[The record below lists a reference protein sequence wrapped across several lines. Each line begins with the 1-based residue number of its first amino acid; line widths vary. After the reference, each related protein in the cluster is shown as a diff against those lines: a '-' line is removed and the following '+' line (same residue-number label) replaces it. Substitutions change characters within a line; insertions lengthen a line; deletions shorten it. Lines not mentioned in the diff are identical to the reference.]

1 MTQEQRERLLAIT
14 DYDEYDRQRDTFG
27 FPTFGSGE
35 VVDVEVVNH
44 LVWLSNQ
51 KFPGEAHIDPNEG
64 DLFEPQIRKT

>member
-35 VVDVEVVNH
+35 VVDEEVVNH
-44 LVWLSNQ
+44 LAWLSNQ
-51 KFPGEAHIDPNEG
+51 KFPGEAHIDPDEG